1 MEEYKLEKWIII
13 VLWVGMVVSFSLT
26 LLAGYR
32 LLLSDVIGFF
42 GLITVSAISYFKKSL
57 SLYALLILLFF
68 GVSNM
73 ATFNSFFHEQVR
85 YSSLG
90 QELTPGMQLYSLI
103 FFAILATLRRAQ
115 IIEGF
120 KKILQVSDE
129 DKEGEFDKNVLY
141 YKTRFEDLETT
152 EVERKLESD
161 LSSEALTALQMI
173 LDDRNKKGSN

>member
-85 YSSLG
+85 YGSLG
-90 QELTPGMQLYSLI
+90 QEFTPGMQLYSLI

-120 KKILQVSDE
+120 KKMLQVSDE
-129 DKEGEFDKNVLY
+129 DKQSEFDKNVLF
-141 YKTRFEDLETT
+141 YKSRFEALETT
-152 EVERKLESD
+152 EIEQKLQAD
-161 LSSEALTALQMI
+161 LSEEALTALQLL
-173 LDDRNKKGSN
+173 LDERNL